1 MEKKISI
8 IETGRY
14 IHRAIL
20 LSFFT
25 IAYNLIEG
33 VVSIGFGISDESIS
47 LAGFGGDSLI
57 EVGSAILVLWR
68 FRGETE
74 KSSHLSID
82 RERRATFGI
91 GVLFL
96 LLATITIL
104 ASGYQLS
111 VKSHPVTTLPGL
123 IIAALS
129 LSFMFYLWS
138 AKKRVAR
145 ELDSSTVMK
154 DANCSLACIK
164 LSMVLLTGSLLF
176 LFFPALWWADSA
188 AGIVLAILIGTEGY
202 ETIVEARKP
211 DFAGGCGCS

>member
-1 MEKKISI
+1 MKKKTSLT
-8 IETGRY
+8 ETDKY

-33 VVSIGFGISDESIS
+33 VVSIGFGISDGSVS

-57 EVGSAILVLWR
+57 EVGSATLVLWR

-74 KSSHLSID
+74 NSPHLSID

-96 LLATITIL
+96 LLATVTIL
-104 ASGYQLS
+104 ASCFQLLA
-111 VKSHPVTTLPGL
+111 KSHPDTTLPGF

-138 AKKRVAR
+138 AKKKVAR
-145 ELDSSTVMK
+145 KLDSSTVMK

-164 LSMVLLTGSLLF
+164 LSVVLLIGSTLYLL
-176 LFFPALWWADSA
+176 FPALWWVDSL
-188 AGIVLAILIGTEGY
+188 AGLVLALIISTEGY
-202 ETIVEARKP
+202 EIIVETRKP